1 MVILTFGEA
10 AQSSQNKKKT
20 IKKDKKNRE
29 QGRANYS
36 VM

>member
-20 IKKDKKNRE
+20 IKKDKKKGSKGV
-29 QGRANYS
+29 QIT
-36 VM
+36 V